1 MEKSRQHLIHPNL
14 VLRGRVMEAV
24 RCFFRARGFLEV
36 QTPVMM
42 HSPAPEPHIDA
53 VPAGGAYLQTS
64 PELYMKRLLAAG
76 YPRIFQICK
85 TFRAKERGR
94 RHLPEF
100 TMLEFYEA
108 GADYNDMM
116 ERTEE
121 LIWFVC
127 RQVLKSPRICY
138 QGTGIDPRP
147 PWPRIT
153 VAEAFQRYTGKKMHD
168 AVADGTFDQLMGIDI
183 EAALDRTRPVFI
195 HDYPAENGALA
206 RLRQDRTDLAE
217 RFEAYICGLEIC
229 NGFTELTD
237 ADEQRMR
244 FEKELERRREKG
256 LPVYPVPEAFL
267 RALSEMPESA
277 GNALG
282 MDRLV
287 MLLADAPAID
297 DVNAFVPEE
306 Y

>member
-1 MEKSRQHLIHPNL
+1 MQQFRQQGIYPNL
-14 VLRGRVMEAV
+14 VLRARVIEAV
-24 RCFFRARGFLEV
+24 RSFFRTRGFLEV
-36 QTPVMM
+36 ETPVITP
-42 HSPAPEPHIDA
+42 SPAPEPHIDA
-53 VPAGGAYLQTS
+53 VFADGAYLQTS

-116 ERTEE
+116 DCTEE

-127 RQVLKSPRICY
+127 RQVLQCPRIFY

-153 VAEAFQRYTGKKMHD
+153 VAEAFEQHTGKQVSEALED
-168 AVADGTFDQLMGIDI
+168 ETFDELMGIDI
-183 EAALDRTRPVFI
+183 ENRLERSRPVFI
-195 HDYPAENGALA
+195 RDYPAEKGALA
-206 RLRQDRTDLAE
+206 RRKHDSPDLAE

-237 ADEQRMR
+237 ADEQRRR
-244 FEKELERRREKG
+244 FEAELERRRSNG
-256 LPVYPVPEAFL
+256 LAVYQMPEVFLNALSRMPEA
-267 RALSEMPESA
+267 A

-282 MDRLV
+282 IDRLV
-287 MLLADAPAID
+287 MLLADAESID
-297 DVNAFVPEE
+297 DVAAFVPEE